1 MTFCCLLCLAVGW
14 EKQLRLVPSLNS
26 NSASSAEFSWTTG
39 VITGTLVV
47 AVVAVGILG
56 AITVIMWRR
65 KHNTKITHNQL
76 YERAVGNVANTE
88 G

>member
-14 EKQLRLVPSLNS
+14 EEQLRLAPSLNS
-26 NSASSAEFSWTTG
+26 NSASSADCSWATG
-39 VITGTLVV
+39 AITGILVV

-65 KHNTKITHNQL
+65 KHNTKV
-76 YERAVGNVANTE
+76 YERAVVNVANTE